1 MVKITERDVKESST
15 QAPNG
20 DVEFLWLGQAG
31 FLFAFENCRFM
42 IDPYLSDFLAKK
54 YAGAEFDHVRMMPAP
69 IRAEEVTNLDGVLC
83 THRHSDHVDPET
95 LGTLGAN
102 NPQCTV
108 IAPAAERDHICD
120 IVAAA
125 DSVIGIND
133 GESIGFV
140 GQIVVEAVASAHE
153 QIEINERGEHRFL
166 GFIIRMGDIVIYH
179 SGDCVPYEG
188 LFEKLTGKQIDVAF
202 LPVNGRDDYRRDRNI
217 AGNFTFEESL
227 ELCNQLDIPLM
238 VCHHFGMFDFN
249 TIEPQVLREKIER
262 AGVTDRVTVPEIDRR
277 YVISK

>member
-1 MVKITERDVKESST
+1 MVKITERDAKESPT

-31 FLFAFENCRFM
+31 FLFAFGNCRFM

-95 LGTLGAN
+95 LGTLRAN

-108 IAPAAERDHICD
+108 IAPAAERDHVCD

-125 DSVIGIND
+125 DNVIGIND
-133 GESIGFV
+133 GESIRFAE
-140 GQIVVEAVASAHE
+140 QIVIEAVASAHE

-202 LPVNGRDDYRRDRNI
+202 LPVNGRDDYRRGRNI

-227 ELCNQLDIPLM
+227 ELCDRLDIPLM

-249 TIEPQVLREKIER
+249 TIEPRVLREKIDR
-262 AGVTDRVTVPEIDRR
+262 AGVTGRVTVPEIDRR
-277 YVISK
+277 YAISK